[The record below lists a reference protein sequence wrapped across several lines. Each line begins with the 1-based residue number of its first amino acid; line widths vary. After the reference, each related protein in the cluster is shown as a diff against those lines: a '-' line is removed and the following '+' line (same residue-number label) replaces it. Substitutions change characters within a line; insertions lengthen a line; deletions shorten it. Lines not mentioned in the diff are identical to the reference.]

1 MHAAG
6 TAEKETSVNIEHR
19 WHANE
24 RADTKQPSTTTRNGT
39 ANRKTRHAKAVPV
52 ENNTAGG
59 LNHIVNNITAPRD
72 KWPGSLKETSTCPV
86 QRPQLRGERI
96 TQGALGG
103 NLKPAQ
109 LPVMGE
115 WGGGGH
121 NAYVRTVQI
130 LPTTLSPKLLC
141 TTVNRTRQFEHL
153 VKTGTIR
160 AEPKNLQA
168 QLMGRA
174 RRRKVGSCYEC
185 SPLSRPTTTN
195 PNSMHRCISD
205 PITTKNT
212 ALILCQAWTAIPR
225 TQAN

>member
-96 TQGALGG
+96 TQEALGG

-115 WGGGGH
+115 WGGGG
-121 NAYVRTVQI
+121 TQ
-130 LPTTLSPKLLC
+130 C
-141 TTVNRTRQFEHL
+141 
-153 VKTGTIR
+153 IR
-160 AEPKNLQA
+160 AHSTDFTYHALSKT
-168 QLMGRA
+168 
-174 RRRKVGSCYEC
+174 
-185 SPLSRPTTTN
+185 PLHHGQSHQTV
-195 PNSMHRCISD
+195 
-205 PITTKNT
+205 
-212 ALILCQAWTAIPR
+212 
-225 TQAN
+225 